1 MVKKR
6 KKTNVIKKTVKKFY
20 AKKARKRAKKG
31 RESKK
36 LVKVPSYIHNF
47 DNLVQGGFE
56 RNSTNLVVGGAGTGK
71 TIFAMQFLIGG
82 MKKGERCLYVTFE
95 EKKEN
100 FYKHML
106 QFEWDLADYEKKG
119 LFSFLEYAPLKVK
132 TMLEE
137 GGGSIE
143 NIILKAKISRVVID
157 SISSFALLFE
167 KELEKKEAALALFNM
182 INDWDCTSL
191 LTLEEDIDNSQGLG
205 SKSLEF
211 EADSIIILYY
221 PKEKHERHRSLEV
234 LKMRGTKHS
243 TKIHKFDIGKAGIS
257 VHGHT

>member
-1 MVKKR
+1 MVKK
-6 KKTNVIKKTVKKFY
+6 KKVKIIKKQFK
-20 AKKARKRAKKG
+20 
-31 RESKK
+31 SKENSSAE
-36 LVKVPSYIHNF
+36 KVQKVLTYIPNF
-47 DNLVQGGFE
+47 DKLIQGGFE
-56 RNSTNLVVGGAGTGK
+56 KNSTNLVVGGAGSGK
-71 TIFAMQFLIGG
+71 TIFAMQFVMGG
-82 MKKGERCLYVTFE
+82 IKKGEKCLYVTFE
-95 EKKEN
+95 EKKDQ

-106 QFEWDLADYEKKG
+106 QFGWNLEDYEKKG
-119 LFSFLEYAPLKVK
+119 LFTFLEYAPLKVK

-143 NIILKAKISRVVID
+143 NIILKNKISRVVID

-191 LTLEEDIDNSQGLG
+191 LTLEEDVSSRDGLG

-211 EADSIIILYY
+211 EADSIVILYY
-221 PKEKHERHRSLEV
+221 APDKKERHRYLEI

-243 TKIHKFDIGKAGIS
+243 TKMHKFDIAKTGVI
-257 VHGHT
+257 VHGAR